1 MSGHL
6 WDRGGPPDPEVEE
19 LEQALAPLQLRATTA
34 PAELWAR
41 CVAEQRRA
49 QQWKRRALVWSSVAA
64 CLVVALFAA
73 RRAGIGDRPA
83 ITTSW
88 SVTEM
93 GGKVELGRNAAT
105 MAARLNLGQPIRTGS
120 GAHATIEATDFG
132 QVEVKPDSEMTIVET
147 GEHAQ
152 RMDLRQ
158 GRIHALIWAPPREFV
173 VNTPS
178 ANAIDLGCQYDLSV
192 DPSGNG
198 FLRVETGWVAFQ
210 FHGKESF
217 IPAGAACRTSR
228 SKGPG
233 IPFFEDSNPPLREAL
248 ERYELTGERAA
259 LADVL
264 KNAREHDGLTLW
276 HLLTRVE
283 DGDRA
288 TVFDRFASIVKLP
301 ASVNRE
307 SALRGDRATLD
318 ACWDALQLDSAEWWR
333 EWKRDW
339 H

>member
-1 MSGHL
+1 MSGQL
-6 WDRGGPPDPEVEE
+6 WDKSGPPDPEVAE
-19 LEQALAPLQLRATTA
+19 LEQSLAPLQLRATTA

-41 CVAEQRRA
+41 CAAERRRA
-49 QQWKRRALVWSSVAA
+49 QWWRRRALVWSSIAA

-73 RRAGIGDRPA
+73 KTWTRLGERP
-83 ITTSW
+83 TSW

-93 GGKVELGRNAAT
+93 GGRVELGGNAAT
-105 MAARLNLGQPIRTGS
+105 TAARLNLGQPIRTGS
-120 GAHATIEATDFG
+120 GAHATIEAADFG

-173 VNTPS
+173 VDTPS

-233 IPFFEDSNPPLREAL
+233 IPFFEDSNPPLRDAL
-248 ERYELTGERAA
+248 ERYELTGGRAA

-307 SALRGDRATLD
+307 KALRGDRATLD
-318 ACWDALQLDSAEWWR
+318 ACWDALQLDSADWWR